1 MEEAIPLED
10 TKSGMFKIND
20 NLVLV
25 NSSENFRI
33 SAKVFSISPYNETY
47 IQLELL
53 EPREFIYED
62 EFWNSDLGLYI
73 KDKSGTVAIEAIF
86 KKLIYAFHLTYNS
99 DGNFLRIS
107 DSRFNIDKIIFERK
121 RKGRQSTEAATT
133 RATRATTA
141 ARAAEARA
149 ATATAERAAE
159 AREEEYEKDENERK
173 RTRGSA
179 SGLKKKSSKK
189 YIKNKKSSRKN
200 KKQKTRKSKKNRKN
214 KK

>member
-1 MEEAIPLED
+1 MEEAIPLEY
-10 TKSGMFKIND
+10 TKSGMFKKDD

-33 SAKVFSISPYNETY
+33 SAKVFSISPYRETY

-53 EPREFIYED
+53 EPGEFIYQD
-62 EFWNSDLGLYI
+62 EFWNSPFGLDL
-73 KDKSGTVAIEAIF
+73 KDKSGTVAIEAII
-86 KKLIYAFHLTYNS
+86 KKLIKAFHLTYDS
-99 DGNFLRIS
+99 DGNFMRIS
-107 DSRFNIDKIIFERK
+107 DSGFNIDKIIFVRRRRK

-133 RATRATTA
+133 RATRA
-141 ARAAEARA
+141 
-149 ATATAERAAE
+149 ATA
-159 AREEEYEKDENERK
+159 AREEEYEEDENYSK